1 MIAQPPSLKLDLP
14 LDELAGF
21 CRRWGIARLEVFGSV
36 LRDDFGPESD
46 LDFVFTPGPNFRR
59 EQARGPWLRN
69 RAAEELAALLGRP
82 VDLIE
87 RARVERM
94 ENWVKRQH
102 ILQTAVPVYVD

>member
-1 MIAQPPSLKLDLP
+1 MITQPPSLKLNLP
-14 LDELAGF
+14 LDELGGF

-46 LDFVFTPGPNFRR
+46 LDFVFTPGPTFQR
-59 EQARGPWLRN
+59 EQARAPWLRN
-69 RAAEELAALLGRP
+69 RVAEELSALLGRP

-87 RARVERM
+87 RARVEQM
-94 ENWVKRQH
+94 ENWIKRQH